1 MPATLGCCLEQRF
14 PRGDIM
20 MGRRMLLIVFGL
32 ALMAVTALAADV
44 AGRWSI
50 TITTS
55 EGTINGLGSLKQTG
69 DEVTGWVGPSEDQP
83 IPVNGKFR
91 EGKLILKTLPQAG
104 RTVAFDEVVLT
115 IDRDTMSGTIE
126 HGSHGKGTIKFV
138 RSK

>member
-1 MPATLGCCLEQRF
+1 MVTRRTLLT
-14 PRGDIM
+14 
-20 MGRRMLLIVFGL
+20 VFVL
-32 ALMAVTALAADV
+32 ALMANTSVAADV

-50 TITTS
+50 TITTA

-69 DEVTGWVGPSEDQP
+69 NEVTGWVGPSENDP
-83 IPVNGKFR
+83 IPVRGEFKK
-91 EGKLILKTLPQAG
+91 GKLILRTLPQPG

-115 IDRDTMSGTIE
+115 IEHDTMSGTIE